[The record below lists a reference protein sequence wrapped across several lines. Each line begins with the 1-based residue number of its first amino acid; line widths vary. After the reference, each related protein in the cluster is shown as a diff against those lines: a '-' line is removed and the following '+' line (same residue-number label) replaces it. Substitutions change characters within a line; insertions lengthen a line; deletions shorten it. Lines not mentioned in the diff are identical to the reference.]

1 MLERATVRVSA
12 LESRGDGPEHAQ
24 WRGIH
29 DPAGGRRAITG
40 ARPPPVLGGHDLRQ
54 RPDRR
59 QFRGPARFE
68 PATPAR
74 IAHSLAPL
82 LAMFSAARLDSF
94 ESATALPGPADY
106 RDRLQVASS
115 KAYGSSKRKGR
126 RKSIA
131 RVAAPAA
138 RSGSNSWLAPS

>member
-1 MLERATVRVSA
+1 MDP
-12 LESRGDGPEHAQ
+12 ESFGHLPLGQAPCPQ
-24 WRGIH
+24 L
-29 DPAGGRRAITG
+29 TG
-40 ARPPPVLGGHDLRQ
+40 LLGVLGGLRE
-54 RPDRR
+54 P
-59 QFRGPARFE
+59 GSARSLPPE
-68 PATPAR
+68 PPTPAR

-82 LAMFSAARLDSF
+82 LAMFSAARPNSF
-94 ESATALPGPADY
+94 ESATALPSPADH

-138 RSGSNSWLAPS
+138 RSGANSWPAPS

>member
-1 MLERATVRVSA
+1 MLERATVRSMPSGEVSTI
-12 LESRGDGPEHAQ
+12 R
-24 WRGIH
+24 
-29 DPAGGRRAITG
+29 PAAAAITG

-59 QFRGPARFE
+59 QFRGPAR
-68 PATPAR
+68 

-82 LAMFSAARLDSF
+82 LAMFSAARPNSF
-94 ESATALPGPADY
+94 ESATALPSPADH

-138 RSGSNSWLAPS
+138 RSGSNSWPAPS

>member
-1 MLERATVRVSA
+1 MLERATVRSMPSGEVSTI
-12 LESRGDGPEHAQ
+12 R
-24 WRGIH
+24 
-29 DPAGGRRAITG
+29 PAAAAITG
-40 ARPPPVLGGHDLRQ
+40 RGRRRSWGGTTSAS
-54 RPDRR
+54 
-59 QFRGPARFE
+59 G
-68 PATPAR
+68 R

-82 LAMFSAARLDSF
+82 LAMFSAAHLDSF
-94 ESATALPGPADY
+94 ESATALPGPADH

-138 RSGSNSWLAPS
+138 RSGSNSWPAPS